1 MKTLAILSRK
11 GGSGKSTF
19 AVHLAVAAEKAG
31 HTAALID
38 LDPQASAV
46 KWSRRREG
54 DSPVV
59 ISAHSTLLAQ
69 VLETAEAGGVS
80 FCILDT
86 SPHSESAALDAAR
99 VSDLA
104 VIPSRPA
111 IFDLEAV
118 GDTIQIANMAKVP
131 IRVVLN
137 GVKPSGSVVIKARKA
152 LEMYD
157 VRCAPCTLGDRV
169 GVLVFS
175 CRWCNRS
182 GIRAD
187 GQGESRGWGFIQIFI
202 ERIVRNWRGCSRS
215 RTTGIGG
222 FAASQSHLANF

>member
-1 MKTLAILSRK
+1 MKTVAILSRK

-31 HTAALID
+31 HTTALID

-59 ISAHSTLLAQ
+59 ISAHSTLLNE
-69 VLETAEAGGVS
+69 VLVTAEEKGVS
-80 FCILDT
+80 LCILDT
-86 SPHSESAALDAAR
+86 SPHSESAALDAAK
-99 VSDLA
+99 VADLA

-118 GDTIQIANMAKVP
+118 GDTIQIASIAKVP

-137 GVKPSGSVVIKARKA
+137 GVKPFGSAGIKAKKA
-152 LEMYD
+152 LGIYD
-157 VRCAPCTLGDRV
+157 GLSVAPCTLGDRV
-169 GVLVFS
+169 AFSHSVVDGVTAQEYEPK
-175 CRWCNRS
+175 
-182 GIRAD
+182 GKA
-187 GQGESRGWGFIQIFI
+187 SREVGALYAYL
-202 ERIVRNWRGCSRS
+202 SRELE
-215 RTTGIGG
+215 GV
-222 FAASQSHLANF
+222 

>member
-59 ISAHSTLLAQ
+59 ISAHSTLLGQ

-157 VRCAPCTLGDRV
+157 VLCAPCTLGDRV
-169 GVLVFS
+169 AFSHSVVDGVTAQEYEPT
-175 CRWCNRS
+175 
-182 GIRAD
+182 GKA
-187 GQGESRGWGFIQIFI
+187 SREVGALYKYL
-202 ERIVRNWRGCSRS
+202 SREL
-215 RTTGIGG
+215 GG
-222 FAASQSHLANF
+222 V

>member
-1 MKTLAILSRK
+1 MKTVAILSRK

-31 HTAALID
+31 HTTALID

-59 ISAHSTLLAQ
+59 ISAHSTLLNE
-69 VLETAEAGGVS
+69 VLVTAEEKGVS
-80 FCILDT
+80 LCILDT
-86 SPHSESAALDAAR
+86 SPHSESAALDAAK
-99 VSDLA
+99 VADLA

-118 GDTIQIANMAKVP
+118 GDTIQIASIAKVP

-137 GVKPSGSVVIKARKA
+137 GVKPFGSAGIKAKKA
-152 LEMYD
+152 LGIYD
-157 VRCAPCTLGDRV
+157 GLSVAPCTLGDRV
-169 GVLVFS
+169 AFSHSVVDGVTAQEYEPKGKASREVGALYAYLSRELAEV
-175 CRWCNRS
+175 
-182 GIRAD
+182 
-187 GQGESRGWGFIQIFI
+187 ESD
-202 ERIVRNWRGCSRS
+202 
-215 RTTGIGG
+215 RTTSAEGV
-222 FAASQSHLANF
+222 

>member
-1 MKTLAILSRK
+1 MKTVAILSRK

-31 HTAALID
+31 HTTALID

-59 ISAHSTLLAQ
+59 ISAHSTLLNE
-69 VLETAEAGGVS
+69 VLVTAEEKGVS
-80 FCILDT
+80 LCILDT
-86 SPHSESAALDAAR
+86 SPHSESAALDAAK
-99 VSDLA
+99 VADLA

-118 GDTIQIANMAKVP
+118 GDTIQIASIAKVP

-137 GVKPSGSVVIKARKA
+137 GVKPFGSAGIKAKKA
-152 LEMYD
+152 LGIYD
-157 VRCAPCTLGDRV
+157 GLSVAPCTLGDRV
-169 GVLVFS
+169 AFSHSVVDGVTAQEYEPK
-175 CRWCNRS
+175 
-182 GIRAD
+182 GKA
-187 GQGESRGWGFIQIFI
+187 SREVGALYAYL
-202 ERIVRNWRGCSRS
+202 SRELAEVS
-215 RTTGIGG
+215 HRDDRDRTTSAEGV
-222 FAASQSHLANF
+222 

>member
-1 MKTLAILSRK
+1 MKTVAILSRK

-31 HTAALID
+31 HTTALID

-59 ISAHSTLLAQ
+59 ISAHSTLLNE
-69 VLETAEAGGVS
+69 VLGTAEEKGVS
-80 FCILDT
+80 LCILDT
-86 SPHSESAALDAAR
+86 SPHSESAALDAAK
-99 VSDLA
+99 VADLA

-118 GDTIQIANMAKVP
+118 GDTIQIASIAKVP

-137 GVKPSGSVVIKARKA
+137 GVKPFGSAGIKAKKA
-152 LEMYD
+152 LGIYD
-157 VRCAPCTLGDRV
+157 GLSVAPCTLGDRV
-169 GVLVFS
+169 AFSHSVVDGVTAQEYEPK
-175 CRWCNRS
+175 
-182 GIRAD
+182 GKA
-187 GQGESRGWGFIQIFI
+187 SREVGALYAYL
-202 ERIVRNWRGCSRS
+202 SRELAEVS
-215 RTTGIGG
+215 NHDDRDRTTSAEGV
-222 FAASQSHLANF
+222 

>member
-1 MKTLAILSRK
+1 MKTVAILSRK

-31 HTAALID
+31 HTTALID

-59 ISAHSTLLAQ
+59 ISAHSTLLNE
-69 VLETAEAGGVS
+69 VLVTAEEKGVS
-80 FCILDT
+80 LCILDT
-86 SPHSESAALDAAR
+86 SPHSESAALDAAK
-99 VSDLA
+99 VADLA

-118 GDTIQIANMAKVP
+118 GDTIQIASIAKVP

-137 GVKPSGSVVIKARKA
+137 GVKPFGSAGIKAKKA
-152 LEMYD
+152 LGIYD
-157 VRCAPCTLGDRV
+157 GLSVAPCTLGDRV
-169 GVLVFS
+169 AFSHSVVDGVTAQEYEPK
-175 CRWCNRS
+175 
-182 GIRAD
+182 GKA
-187 GQGESRGWGFIQIFI
+187 SREVGALYAYL
-202 ERIVRNWRGCSRS
+202 SRELAEVS
-215 RTTGIGG
+215 HHDDRDRTTSAEGV
-222 FAASQSHLANF
+222 